1 MPIKIYESDIIRRD
15 KPTIKIVSALLI
27 DRGTCF
33 EEGFDWKSV
42 SKCRSVYTYIIKRR
56 KTRFQKSK
64 NSCEIKY
71 ARDPDRHALSS
82 PLYPFEYRT
91 TVDSLMQCRR
101 ANSNST
107 SIAWNQSHTRTLFVA
122 ANTIN
127 AASRESQ
134 SGEEEGEEKTGS
146 QRFLE
151 ILRDLFQESRLTL
164 SESRTSGDTR
174 RERYT
179 LRVSLNGNHGLTFN
193 SNITLHNNKTP
204 SIPTKE

>member
-64 NSCEIKY
+64 NSREIKY

-134 SGEEEGEEKTGS
+134 ERRGRKKRARNDSS
-146 QRFLE
+146 RFSA
-151 ILRDLFQESRLTL
+151 ICFRNR
-164 SESRTSGDTR
+164 G
-174 RERYT
+174 
-179 LRVSLNGNHGLTFN
+179 
-193 SNITLHNNKTP
+193 
-204 SIPTKE
+204 

>member
-27 DRGTCF
+27 DRETCF
-33 EEGFDWKSV
+33 EKRFDWKSV

-64 NSCEIKY
+64 NSREIKY

-107 SIAWNQSHTRTLFVA
+107 SIAWNQSHIRTLFVA

-127 AASRESQ
+127 AANRESGEGGGKNGLATIPRDSPRFV
-134 SGEEEGEEKTGS
+134 SGIEA
-146 QRFLE
+146 
-151 ILRDLFQESRLTL
+151 DP
-164 SESRTSGDTR
+164 
-174 RERYT
+174 
-179 LRVSLNGNHGLTFN
+179 V
-193 SNITLHNNKTP
+193 
-204 SIPTKE
+204 